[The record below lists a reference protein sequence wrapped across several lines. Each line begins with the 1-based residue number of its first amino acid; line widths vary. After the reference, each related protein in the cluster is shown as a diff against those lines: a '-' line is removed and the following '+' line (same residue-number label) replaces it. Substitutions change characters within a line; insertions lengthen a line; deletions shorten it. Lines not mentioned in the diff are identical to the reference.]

1 MRQFYKPNAWL
12 QYYRISIYR
21 HCVIVSGCFERRNSH
36 RMTLLHLRSGALP
49 GLLLLFQF
57 LAVAQAQQT
66 ETVLTVNSVVEDA
79 AKNYPAIHISQ
90 EQLNAARAGIQ
101 LARSAYLPHV
111 NALAQ
116 FNRGTRNNVF
126 GSLLPQQTI
135 PSISGP
141 VIGSNNGGSVWGSAT
156 GVLISWQ
163 PFDFGARSAGV
174 RAAQAG
180 RERAFAAGLR
190 TQLEVETA
198 SADAYLSV
206 IASLQTQKAAQT
218 AVDNWET
225 LRRNI
230 HALAAAELRPGA
242 DESRVNAEKAAAA
255 NQLALAQQAVD
266 SSIATLRKFQSGSST
281 APATDTKLLTRTPE
295 ATGRDVS
302 FAADSNPLMAE
313 QKAATAENEAQ
324 LKALQRSWAPQFNLD
339 GSAYARG
346 TGAET
351 NGQRL
356 SGANGL
362 APNVGNYVVGVNIIF
377 PLMDFASIH
386 AKSSAQASLARAAK
400 ANEDL
405 TARNLREQ
413 FEQALA
419 ELRATETIAG
429 NTPVQLQA
437 AQTALNQA
445 TARYKAG
452 LVAIDDV
459 AQTQRLLVQ
468 ADIDNSIARLNVWRA
483 FLKLQYIR
491 GDLQPFLQA
500 AKR

>member
-1 MRQFYKPNAWL
+1 
-12 QYYRISIYR
+12 
-21 HCVIVSGCFERRNSH
+21 
-36 RMTLLHLRSGALP
+36 MTLFRLRSATP
-49 GLLLLFQF
+49 IGLLLLISLPPQA
-57 LAVAQAQQT
+57 LAQGA
-66 ETVLTVNSVVEDA
+66 ETVLTLNAVVEDA
-79 AKNYPAIHISQ
+79 GKNYAAIKISQ
-90 EQLNAARAGIQ
+90 EELHAAGARIQ
-101 LARSAYLPHV
+101 LARTAYLPRV
-111 NALAQ
+111 DALAQ

-126 GSLLPQQTI
+126 GSLLPQGI
-135 PSISGP
+135 VPSMSGP
-141 VIGSNNGGSVWGSAT
+141 VIGTNNGGSVWGSAA
-156 GVLISWQ
+156 GVLIDWQ
-163 PFDFGARSAGV
+163 PFDFGTRSASV

-180 RERAFAAGLR
+180 RDRAFAANLR

-198 SADAYLSV
+198 SADAFLSM
-206 IASLQTQKAAQT
+206 IASMQAQKAAQT

-225 LRRNI
+225 LRRRI

-242 DESRVNAEKAAAA
+242 DESRVDAEKAAAA

-266 SSIATLRKFQSGSST
+266 SSLATLRKFQSSPGA
-281 APATDTKLLTRTPE
+281 APKADQDILAKIPE
-295 ATGRDVS
+295 ATGKDAS

-313 QKAATAENEAQ
+313 QKAATAENEAR
-324 LKALQRSWAPQFNLD
+324 LKALQRSWAPQFTLE

-356 SGANGL
+356 TGTNGL
-362 APNVGNYVVGVNIIF
+362 APNVGNYVVGVNISF
-377 PLMDFASIH
+377 PVMAFASIH
-386 AKSSAQASLARAAK
+386 AKASIQASQARAAK
-400 ANEDL
+400 ANENL

-419 ELRATETIAG
+419 ELHATDTIAK

-437 AQTALNQA
+437 AQTALDQA

-459 AQTQRLLVQ
+459 AQAERLLVQ

-483 FLKLQYIR
+483 FLKLQYVR
-491 GDLQPFLQA
+491 GDLQPFLQE
-500 AKR
+500 AKH

>member
-1 MRQFYKPNAWL
+1 M
-12 QYYRISIYR
+12 I
-21 HCVIVSGCFERRNSH
+21 
-36 RMTLLHLRSGALP
+36 LLRLCSAALP
-49 GLLLLFQF
+49 SLLLLLQFQV
-57 LAVAQAQQT
+57 VAQAQQA
-66 ETVLTVNSVVEDA
+66 ETVLTVSSVVEDA
-79 AKNYPAIHISQ
+79 AENYPSIHISQ
-90 EQLNAARAGIQ
+90 EQLNAAGARIQ
-101 LARSAYLPHV
+101 LARSAYLPRV
-111 NALAQ
+111 DALAQ

-126 GSLLPQQTI
+126 GALLPQGTI

-141 VIGSNNGGSVWGSAT
+141 VTGSNNGGSVWGSAT

-163 PFDFGARSAGV
+163 PFDFGVRSAGV
-174 RAAQAG
+174 RAAEAG
-180 RERAFAAGLR
+180 RERAFAASLR

-206 IASLQTQKAAQT
+206 IASFQTQKAAQT

-255 NQLALAQQAVD
+255 NQLALSQQAVD
-266 SSIATLRKFQSGSST
+266 SSIATLRKFQSNSGIV
-281 APATDTKLLTRTPE
+281 PATDTKLLTKIPE
-295 ATGRDVS
+295 ATGKDGS
-302 FAADSNPLMAE
+302 FVADSNPLMAE
-313 QKAATAENEAQ
+313 QKAATVENEAQ
-324 LKALQRSWAPQFNLD
+324 LKALQRSWVPQFNIE
-339 GSAYARG
+339 GSAYGRG
-346 TGAET
+346 SGAQT
-351 NGQRL
+351 DGQRL
-356 SGANGL
+356 SEANGL
-362 APNVGNYVVGVNIIF
+362 APNVGNYVVGANIRF

-386 AKSSAQASLARAAK
+386 ARASEQASLVRAAR

-437 AQTALNQA
+437 AQTALDQA

-491 GDLQPFLQA
+491 GDLQPFLQE
-500 AKR
+500 AKH

>member
-1 MRQFYKPNAWL
+1 
-12 QYYRISIYR
+12 
-21 HCVIVSGCFERRNSH
+21 
-36 RMTLLHLRSGALP
+36 MTLLHLRSAAPL
-49 GLLLLFQF
+49 GLLLL
-57 LAVAQAQQT
+57 LPLSSVARGQQA
-66 ETVLTVNSVVEDA
+66 ETALTLNSVVEDA
-79 AKNYPAIHISQ
+79 AKNYPSIQVSQ
-90 EQLNAARAGIQ
+90 EELNAAGARIQ
-101 LARSAYLPHV
+101 LARTAYLPRV
-111 NALAQ
+111 DALAQ

-126 GSLLPQQTI
+126 GSLLPQGI
-135 PSISGP
+135 VPSMSGP
-141 VIGSNNGGSVWGSAT
+141 VIGTNNGGTVWASAT
-156 GVLISWQ
+156 GVLINWQ
-163 PFDFGARSAGV
+163 PFDFGTRSASV

-180 RERAFAAGLR
+180 RDRAFAANLR
-190 TQLEVETA
+190 TQLEVKTA
-198 SADAYLSV
+198 SADAYLSA

-225 LRRNI
+225 LRRSI

-266 SSIATLRKFQSGSST
+266 SSLATLRKFQSSPAT
-281 APATDTKLLTRTPE
+281 APGADQKLLTKVPE
-295 ATGRDVS
+295 ATGKDAS

-324 LKALQRSWAPQFNLD
+324 LKALRRSWAPQFNLE

-362 APNVGNYVVGVNIIF
+362 APNVGNYVVGVNITF
-377 PLMDFASIH
+377 PVMDFASIH
-386 AKSSAQASLARAAK
+386 AKASTQASLARAAR

-419 ELRATETIAG
+419 ELRATETIAQ

-437 AQTALNQA
+437 AQTALDQA

-452 LVAIDDV
+452 LVAVDDV
-459 AQTQRLLVQ
+459 AQAQRLLVQ
-468 ADIDNSIARLNVWRA
+468 ADIDNSLARLNVWRA

-491 GDLQPFLQA
+491 GDLQPFLQE

>member
-1 MRQFYKPNAWL
+1 
-12 QYYRISIYR
+12 
-21 HCVIVSGCFERRNSH
+21 
-36 RMTLLHLRSGALP
+36 MTLLRLRSAAPLS
-49 GLLLLFQF
+49 LLLL
-57 LAVAQAQQT
+57 LPPRPVAQAQQT
-66 ETVLTVNSVVEDA
+66 DTLLTLNSVVEDA
-79 AKNYPAIHISQ
+79 AMNYPAIRISQ
-90 EQLNAARAGIQ
+90 EELNAAGARIQ
-101 LARSAYLPHV
+101 LARTAYLPRV
-111 NALAQ
+111 DALAQ

-126 GSLLPQQTI
+126 GSLLPQGII

-156 GVLISWQ
+156 GVLINWQ
-163 PFDFGARSAGV
+163 LFDFGTRSANV

-180 RERAFAAGLR
+180 RDRAFAASLL

-225 LRRNI
+225 LRRSI

-242 DESRVNAEKAAAA
+242 DESRVNAEKAAAT

-266 SSIATLRKFQSGSST
+266 SSLATLRKFQSSPAT
-281 APATDTKLLTRTPE
+281 APRTDQKLLTKAPE
-295 ATGRDVS
+295 AMVKDAS
-302 FAADSNPLMAE
+302 FAADSSPLMTE
-313 QKAATAENEAQ
+313 RKAATAENEAQ
-324 LKALQRSWAPQFNLD
+324 LKALERSWAPQFNLE

-351 NGQRL
+351 SGERL

-362 APNVGNYVVGVNIIF
+362 APTVGNYVVGVNITF
-377 PLMDFASIH
+377 PVMDFASIH
-386 AKSSAQASLARAAK
+386 AKASTQASLAKAAK

-413 FEQALA
+413 FEQTLA
-419 ELRATETIAG
+419 ELRATESIAQ

-437 AQTALNQA
+437 AQTALDQA

-459 AQTQRLLVQ
+459 AQAQRLLVQ

-491 GDLQPFLQA
+491 GDLQPFLQE

>member
-1 MRQFYKPNAWL
+1 
-12 QYYRISIYR
+12 
-21 HCVIVSGCFERRNSH
+21 
-36 RMTLLHLRSGALP
+36 MTPLRLRSIARMS
-49 GLLLLFQF
+49 LLLLISIRSM
-57 LAVAQAQQT
+57 AHAQQA
-66 ETVLTVNSVVEDA
+66 EAVLTLNSVVEDA
-79 AKNYPAIHISQ
+79 AKNYPAVQISQ
-90 EQLNAARAGIQ
+90 EELNASAARIQ
-101 LARSAYLPHV
+101 LARTAYLPRV
-111 NALAQ
+111 DALAQ

-126 GSLLPQQTI
+126 GSLLPQGVI
-135 PSISGP
+135 PPMSGP
-141 VIGSNNGGSVWGSAT
+141 VIGTNNGGSVWGSAT
-156 GVLISWQ
+156 GVLINWQ
-163 PFDFGARSAGV
+163 PFDCGTRAASV

-180 RERAFAAGLR
+180 RDRAFAANLR

-225 LRRNI
+225 LRRSI

-255 NQLALAQQAVD
+255 NQLALSQQAVD
-266 SSIATLRKFQSGSST
+266 SSLATLRKFQSSPVT
-281 APATDTKLLTRTPE
+281 ITRTDQTLLTKVPE
-295 ATGRDVS
+295 AVGKEVPFT
-302 FAADSNPLMAE
+302 ADSNPLMAE

-324 LKALQRSWAPQFNLD
+324 LKALQRSWAPQFSLE

-362 APNVGNYVVGVNIIF
+362 APNVGNYVVGVNITF
-377 PLMDFASIH
+377 PVMDFASIH
-386 AKSSAQASLARAAK
+386 AKTAAQAALAKVAK

-405 TARNLREQ
+405 TTRNLREQ

-419 ELRATETIAG
+419 ELRATETIAQ

-437 AQTALNQA
+437 AQASFDQSS
-445 TARYKAG
+445 ARYKAG

-459 AQTQRLLVQ
+459 AQAQRLLVQ
-468 ADIDNSIARLNVWRA
+468 ADIDSSIARLNVWRA

-491 GDLQPFLQA
+491 GDLQPFLQE